1 MCDGGPLNL
10 LGRSCR
16 MWSFSCL
23 RRSLDSLVRQRYS
36 SHDRKPKRMSVSPP
50 ITMAAISPPPGPVCL
65 PFDELL
71 DENVDDVGLLEDPMT
86 TKESV
91 ESARVLEVALAEK
104 VKVESVESVGVPELE
119 LEVASGAKA
128 TAESVESV
136 GVPELELEVA
146 STATATAKS
155 EESNRLFEV
164 PLLEKVEA
172 AANDADFACT
182 ASSSATVVS
191 TV

>member
-16 MWSFSCL
+16 MRSFSCL

-36 SHDRKPKRMSVSPP
+36 SHDRKPTRMSVSPP
-50 ITMAAISPPPGPVCL
+50 ITMAAISPPLRPVCL
-65 PFDELL
+65 PLDELL

-104 VKVESVESVGVPELE
+104 VEVESVESVGVPELE
-119 LEVASGAKA
+119 LEVASAAK
-128 TAESVESV
+128 
-136 GVPELELEVA
+136 
-146 STATATAKS
+146 ATAKS

-164 PLLEKVEA
+164 PLLEKLEA
-172 AANDADFACT
+172 AANDVDPACT
-182 ASSSATVVS
+182 ASSSAMVVS